1 MIQEYARLK
10 YRRCSSALFLHVLYS
25 KYIYVAGMNTAR
37 VLKMHHK
44 IMLAL
49 PQCIY
54 SLRTIDSIHSLRSE
68 TERIYDS
75 MIRLIFNHS
84 FIPASIIEKCL
95 CSLMCTKYVTVVAND
110 KHCCLDL
117 SAIDYGGEDTI
128 TVLLTSIPP
137 KLYLSP
143 AKTHRSWKVIF
154 SAA

>member
-10 YRRCSSALFLHVLYS
+10 YRRYKFLCWLYS

-68 TERIYDS
+68 TERIYDDS

-84 FIPASIIEKCL
+84 FRRAS
-95 CSLMCTKYVTVVAND
+95 
-110 KHCCLDL
+110 
-117 SAIDYGGEDTI
+117 
-128 TVLLTSIPP
+128 
-137 KLYLSP
+137 
-143 AKTHRSWKVIF
+143 
-154 SAA
+154 